1 MKDLLQT
8 IRQELFSAVVGD
20 VLDAAGMTQQFLP
33 PEIRPL
39 EDRDMLVGR
48 AMPVLEADC
57 AGTEVA
63 YLGEAQPFG
72 LMLAALD
79 DLRPGEVYLC
89 TGASPAYALW
99 GALMTTRAVHLGAA
113 GAVLDGFC
121 RDSKELKQLGFPV
134 FATGR
139 YAQDQAV
146 RGRVIDFRC
155 TVRFRNGVV
164 VRPGDIVMGDIDGVV
179 VIPAEHEEAIVADAL
194 KKVRGEN
201 LVRKALQ
208 NGASAT
214 EAFRE
219 YGVM

>member
-39 EDRDMLVGR
+39 DDRGVMVGR

-57 AGTEVA
+57 AGAQVA

-72 LMLAALD
+72 VMLAALD
-79 DLRPGEVYLC
+79 DLKPGEVYLC
-89 TGASPAYALW
+89 TGASPTYALW
-99 GALMTTRAVHLGAA
+99 GALMTTRAVYLGAA

-121 RDSKELKQLGFPV
+121 RDSRELKQLGFPV

-155 TVRFRNGVV
+155 TVRLRNGAV
-164 VRPGDIVMGDIDGVV
+164 VRSGDIVVGDVDGVV
-179 VIPAEHEEAIVADAL
+179 VIPAEHEEAVVADAL
-194 KKVRGEN
+194 EKVRGED
-201 LVRKALQ
+201 LVRRALQ
-208 NGASAT
+208 HGTSASET
-214 EAFRE
+214 FKKYR
-219 YGVM
+219 VM